1 MNQAK
6 HILVTAPLGVG
17 GITSMMINIQK
28 NIDRNKINFDYLVLH
43 DRHEDLEDVVIKMGS
58 KKLIASAD
66 EISNKWLRGF
76 VRWYR
81 LYRVFKDNDIKV
93 LHLNGGPASDMTT
106 VFIAKLAGVKHVTF
120 HSHNAG
126 NAVYRNKISVAMSK
140 IFKLFMPVFVDEFW
154 ACSSLAAQFS
164 FPKSIVKNQKY
175 KFIPNGI
182 ALEKFSYNVSLGN
195 VVYFYAL
202 VSLIYFVVSLVS
214 PEIIKQLSVFK
225 ALEIESFVNCSVR
238 VTPISSP
245 APTRSWI

>member
-28 NIDRNKINFDYLVLH
+28 NIDREKINFDYLVLH

-58 KKLIASAD
+58 QKLIASAD
-66 EISNKWLRGF
+66 EISNKWHRGF

-140 IFKLFMPVFVDEFW
+140 IFKLFMPIFVDEFW
-154 ACSSLAAQFS
+154 ACSSLAAHD
-164 FPKSIVKNQKY
+164 KRM
-175 KFIPNGI
+175 NG
-182 ALEKFSYNVSLGN
+182 
-195 VVYFYAL
+195 
-202 VSLIYFVVSLVS
+202 
-214 PEIIKQLSVFK
+214 
-225 ALEIESFVNCSVR
+225 
-238 VTPISSP
+238 
-245 APTRSWI
+245 